1 MKESIILLAI
11 NYAEKFKGYTI
22 NTDKKI
28 ITIPFSAGRSKD
40 DIQELMQPG
49 SLCNWYV
56 ENGFNVS
63 FEVRDVEYTT
73 KPIFNTRSMTGYRG
87 HTAFLRNRLVATITW

>member
-1 MKESIILLAI
+1 MDNRTLNIAFDIARR
-11 NYAEKFKGYTI
+11 FKKHTI
-22 NTDKKI
+22 DEENHV
-28 ITIPFSAGRSKD
+28 ITFPFSSGRTLD
-40 DIQELMQPG
+40 DVPEIMSDG
-49 SLCNWYV
+49 CVGKWYAD
-56 ENGFNVS
+56 NGFSIS